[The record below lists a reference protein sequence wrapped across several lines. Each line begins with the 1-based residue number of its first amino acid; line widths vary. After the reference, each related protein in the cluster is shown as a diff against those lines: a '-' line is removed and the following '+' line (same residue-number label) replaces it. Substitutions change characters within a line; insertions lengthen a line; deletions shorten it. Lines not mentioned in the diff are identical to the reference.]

1 MRKIVTGVAMVQ
13 DKYPASVFLST
24 LAGVLRGNGTT
35 IIRPVVR
42 LLSGVVRLDNELTS
56 PGLSTKVIF
65 FKQTVSTSQH
75 FQLCLLAALAWV
87 WTGSSS
93 VYTAATTIFLLVRL
107 HHILG
112 NVSQSPGL
120 DNSINNNQELITET
134 EDLSD
139 KKES

>member
-1 MRKIVTGVAMVQ
+1 MVKHPVVFSLLWSIKEVERMRKIVTGVAMVQ

-65 FKQTVSTSQH
+65 FQ
-75 FQLCLLAALAWV
+75 
-87 WTGSSS
+87 
-93 VYTAATTIFLLVRL
+93 
-107 HHILG
+107 
-112 NVSQSPGL
+112 
-120 DNSINNNQELITET
+120 
-134 EDLSD
+134 
-139 KKES
+139 